1 MNLFCTVIT
10 RSHLPFIRALAESL
24 AISGNPEPL
33 HVLVADADTGGL
45 PEPEGAVRFFGF
57 DTVAAELPPLIRHYF
72 DAFELCN
79 ALKPFLVT
87 KLFRE
92 GAGGVIYLD
101 SDIMVTGSFAP
112 VWNGFGTASLQLTPH
127 LLSPPPLDE
136 RAVNE
141 IEIVDMG
148 FLNGG
153 FAAWRAGDAAERMLA
168 WLRSRLPV
176 YGFCD
181 RRRGMFVDQK
191 LMPLLLQYY
200 PDDVAVLRHPGLN
213 VAFWNAR
220 ERAVRTASSGRW
232 TVGETPVI
240 FFHLSGYRMEKPE
253 LPCSYL
259 PDEVNATIRRQS
271 PWIVDVLSAYRE
283 RLARHFAGHSGAP
296 YAFNRFD
303 GVPLNREYRTLL
315 FQTGGLDRRTRAF
328 RLAWLRQKLR
338 TIKRWA
344 TGLAAQISRPS

>member
-10 RSHLPFIRALAESL
+10 RSHLPFVRALAESL
-24 AISGNPEPL
+24 ATSGNPEPL
-33 HVLVADADTGGL
+33 HVLVADADTGEL
-45 PEPEGAVRFFGF
+45 ANSEGAVRFYGF

-87 KLFRE
+87 RLFQE
-92 GAGGVIYLD
+92 GADKVIYLD
-101 SDIMVTGSFAP
+101 SDILVTGSFSP
-112 VWNGFGTASLQLTPH
+112 VWNGFGAASLLLTPH
-127 LLSPPPLDE
+127 LLSPPSLDT
-136 RAVNE
+136 RSVNE

-153 FAAWRAGDAAERMLA
+153 FSAWHAGEAAERMLA

-200 PDDVAVLRHPGLN
+200 PDDITVLRHPELN

-220 ERAVRTASSGRW
+220 ERAVQTASPGRW
-232 TVGETPVI
+232 VVGDTPVV
-240 FFHLSGYRMEKPE
+240 FFHLSGYRLEKPE
-253 LPCSYL
+253 HPCSYL
-259 PDEVNATIRRQS
+259 PDEVNATIRHES
-271 PWIVDVLSAYRE
+271 PWIVEVMAAYRE
-283 RLARHFAGHSGAP
+283 RLTRHFSGHTHRP

-303 GVPLNREYRTLL
+303 GILLNREYRTLL

-328 RLAWLRQKLR
+328 RLAWLRQQLR
-338 TIKRWA
+338 TLKRCV
-344 TGLAAQISRPS
+344 TSLVTRRHP

>member
-10 RSHLPFIRALAESL
+10 RSHLPFVRALAESL
-24 AISGNPEPL
+24 ALSGNPEPL
-33 HVLVADADTGGL
+33 HVLLADADTGDL
-45 PEPEGAVRFFGF
+45 PEPEGAVRFCGF
-57 DTVAAELPPLIRHYF
+57 DAVAGELPPLIRHYF

-79 ALKPFLVT
+79 ALKPFLVS

-92 GAGGVIYLD
+92 GAGRVIYLD
-101 SDIMVTGSFAP
+101 SDILVTGSFAP
-112 VWNGFGTASLQLTPH
+112 VWDGFGAASLLLTPH
-127 LLSPPPLDE
+127 LLSPPLLDN
-136 RAVNE
+136 RSVNE

-153 FAAWRAGDAAERMLA
+153 FSAWRAGEASERMLA

-220 ERAVRTASSGRW
+220 ERAVQSTAPGRW
-232 TVGETPVI
+232 VVGETPVV
-240 FFHLSGYRMEKPE
+240 FFHLSGYRLETPDR
-253 LPCSYL
+253 PCSYL
-259 PDEVNATIRRQS
+259 PVEVNATIRRES
-271 PWIVDVLSAYRE
+271 PWIVDVMSAYQE
-283 RLARHFAGHSGAP
+283 RLTRHFAGHTRHP
-296 YAFNRFD
+296 YAFDRFD
-303 GVPLNREYRTLL
+303 GVLLNREYRALL

-328 RLAWLRQKLR
+328 RRAWLLQQLR
-338 TIKRWA
+338 SLKRCV
-344 TGLAAQISRPS
+344 TGLVPRRHP